1 MKTLLRGGY
10 VVSGRG
16 CRRADVLIDGEK
28 GEMLGH
34 IPPELAAESE
44 VVDVTGCM
52 LFPGFIDA
60 HTHFDLDVCSTT
72 TADDFESGS
81 KSAIRGGTTTVI
93 DFACPNKGE
102 SLAYGLNLWHKK
114 ADGKCYC
121 DYGFHMTIDDWNEGI
136 EGELDDMFAAG
147 ITSFKMYLTY
157 PAMMIG
163 DGAVYS
169 ALKAL
174 KKAAED
180 DRFAELKERFER
192 VEAELKDDTRT
203 NLETYRTQV
212 VETINNDIVMRH
224 GYQAGVIEHSLS
236 GDKEVKK
243 SVEVLG
249 DPAEYARITREQDT
263 KRK

>member
-28 GEMLGH
+28 VEMLGH
-34 IPPELAAESE
+34 IPPELAAQSE

-60 HTHFDLDVCSTT
+60 HTHFDLDVCNTT

-102 SLAYGLNLWHKK
+102 SLAYGLDLWHKK

-121 DYGFHMTIDDWNEGI
+121 DYGFHMTIDDWNESI
-136 EGELDDMFAAG
+136 ESELDAMFDAG

-163 DGAVYS
+163 DGAVYR

-174 KKAAED
+174 KVRGGIAGVHCE
-180 DRFAELKERFER
+180 
-192 VEAELKDDTRT
+192 
-203 NLETYRTQV
+203 N
-212 VETINNDIVMRH
+212 
-224 GYQAGVIEHSLS
+224 AGVIDALIEQHKAAGDVGPSAHPRCRPNPLEAEAVAHLLRIAEVADVPVVIVHLSTKESLA
-236 GDKEVKK
+236 EV
-243 SVEVLG
+243 
-249 DPAEYARITREQDT
+249 AAARARGQ
-263 KRK
+263 KV